1 MIMPDVNV
9 LIYAHRAES
18 PEHEAVG
25 AWLRRV
31 LDGPEPIAL
40 SELVLSAFLRIV
52 TDRRA
57 FKTPTPLDV
66 AMRFVDAVASQPN
79 ARRVRPGARH
89 WDIFSELVRQTGAS
103 GKLLA
108 DAYHA
113 ATALEHGCEW
123 YTFDGDF
130 ARFPDLRWRH
140 PLAPLRVEL

>member
-1 MIMPDVNV
+1 MTPPKRTSTCRNQATTT
-9 LIYAHRAES
+9 LTQ
-18 PEHEAVG
+18 G
-25 AWLRRV
+25 A
-31 LDGPEPIAL
+31 
-40 SELVLSAFLRIV
+40 
-52 TDRRA
+52 
-57 FKTPTPLDV
+57 
-66 AMRFVDAVASQPN
+66 
-79 ARRVRPGARH
+79 
-89 WDIFSELVRQTGAS
+89 